1 VLQEYAGYVAGGAVV
16 VVLLLAWA
24 VATFARSAG
33 PGMRLG
39 LRRRRP
45 PRHAFGGRTAAAKRA
60 GIIINPSK
68 FNDMPQVKRRV
79 TRASQRAGWAEPLF
93 IETTV
98 EDPGTGQALAA
109 VAEGVDVVCVLG
121 GDGTVRAVAEALAG
135 TDTPMGLLPGGT
147 SNLLARNLG
156 LPVDSIESA
165 LRVAMADHNLRMD
178 VGRLTVRRPPA
189 DSESAPES
197 DNHAESAPEPDAE
210 AGTASGGTP
219 SDDRHAA
226 PGHSAPKSNAES
238 ETKATDMAVESD
250 DGLVFL
256 VMAGLGLD
264 AAIMADASEQMK
276 AKVGWPAYFVSGFK
290 NIRGPH
296 FKVTLT
302 MDSQPPITRRT
313 RTVVIGNCGR
323 LVGGLTLMPE
333 ADVTDGQL
341 DAVIISPKGIVGW
354 AAVLGRVLSRRRK
367 GHERVDH
374 HTAPSFEITAD
385 RAQEVQLDGDTIG
398 KAVGVTATVQRRALS
413 VRVNGQ

>member
-1 VLQEYAGYVAGGAVV
+1 
-16 VVLLLAWA
+16 
-24 VATFARSAG
+24 
-33 PGMRLG
+33 
-39 LRRRRP
+39 
-45 PRHAFGGRTAAAKRA
+45 
-60 GIIINPSK
+60 
-68 FNDMPQVKRRV
+68 
-79 TRASQRAGWAEPLF
+79 
-93 IETTV
+93 
-98 EDPGTGQALAA
+98 
-109 VAEGVDVVCVLG
+109 
-121 GDGTVRAVAEALAG
+121 
-135 TDTPMGLLPGGT
+135 
-147 SNLLARNLG
+147 
-156 LPVDSIESA
+156 
-165 LRVAMADHNLRMD
+165 
-178 VGRLTVRRPPA
+178 
-189 DSESAPES
+189 
-197 DNHAESAPEPDAE
+197 
-210 AGTASGGTP
+210 
-219 SDDRHAA
+219 
-226 PGHSAPKSNAES
+226 
-238 ETKATDMAVESD
+238 MAVESD